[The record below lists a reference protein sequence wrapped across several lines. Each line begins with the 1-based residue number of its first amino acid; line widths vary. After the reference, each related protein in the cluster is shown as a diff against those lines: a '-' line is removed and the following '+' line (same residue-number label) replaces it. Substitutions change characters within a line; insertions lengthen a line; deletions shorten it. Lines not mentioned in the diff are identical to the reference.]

1 MGVTMSLLG
10 VALGAAGCKALVIS
24 LEGQTLAEAYREHV
38 PTAGASSEGEPDAE
52 RVWAAT
58 REAITEVAA
67 RSKADPIRALSIS
80 APAEALA
87 LLSPEGRIIN
97 YGGLQSAQR
106 SLTCPQAV
114 ERALGSERLFEIT
127 GSLPASGGT
136 LARLCW
142 LREQKPALLETAG
155 RFLFW
160 NGLIAYLLGGASTC
174 DYSLA
179 SRTLL
184 FDLRQREWS
193 AEILQAAGLPALKLP
208 ELAPA
213 GTGLGTVSAPV
224 ARELGLPAG
233 VRLILGGYDL
243 ACGALGLGV
252 IAGGQAMC
260 LLGNYLSMLPAFNA
274 IPLTSLLFGQGLDM
288 AHHVV
293 PEAFVSVLYT
303 QSGGA
308 VLRWFAETL
317 VPGEKREAQ
326 RRGASIYSELLAE
339 MPPEPTRL
347 LALPFFAP
355 PGPPR
360 LGECFTGGILGLQVT
375 STRGECIKALLEGM
389 LYFLAEG
396 QERLA
401 KAGIGIQTYRTGGG
415 GARSDAWLQLLADIM
430 DRPVERPVITDPAAL
445 GAALIAGVGSGAYAH
460 FEEAVAATVK
470 VARRFEPRP
479 RWVALYRAQLERYRR
494 LLPLLEE
501 ITGRCFSSPI

>member
-1 MGVTMSLLG
+1 MGI
-10 VALGAAGCKALVIS
+10 ALGAAGCKALVIS
-24 LEGQTLAEAYREHV
+24 LEGQPLAEAYREYG
-38 PTAGASSEGEPDAE
+38 PATGASQDGEPDAE
-52 RVWAAT
+52 RVWAAA
-58 REAITEVAA
+58 RECIAEVAA
-67 RSKADPIRALSIS
+67 RSKGDPIRALSIS
-80 APAEALA
+80 SPAEAVA
-87 LLSPEGRIIN
+87 FLSPEGRIIGH
-97 YGGLQSAQR
+97 GGLQSAQR
-106 SLTCPQAV
+106 SFICPQAV
-114 ERALGSERLFEIT
+114 EQALGAERLFEIT
-127 GSLPASGGT
+127 GNLPASGGT

-142 LREQKPALLETAG
+142 LREYKPALLETAG

-160 NGLIAYLLGGASTC
+160 NGLVAYLLGGASTC

-184 FDLRQREWS
+184 FDMRQREWS
-193 AEILQAAGLPALKLP
+193 ADILRASGLPALKLP

-213 GTGLGTVSAPV
+213 GTALGTVSTPV
-224 ARELGLPAG
+224 ARALGLPAG
-233 VRLILGGYDL
+233 ARLILGGYDL

-252 IAGGQAMC
+252 ISGGQAMC
-260 LLGNYLSMLPAFNA
+260 LLGSYLSMVPAFNA

-293 PEAFVSVLYT
+293 PEVFVSVLYT

-326 RRGASIYSELLAE
+326 RRGASIYTELLAE

-347 LALPFFAP
+347 VALPFFAP

-375 STRGECIKALLEGM
+375 SSRGECIKALLEGM

-401 KAGIGIQTYRTGGG
+401 KAGIGVQRYRAGGG

-430 DRPVERPVITDPAAL
+430 DRPVERTAVNDPAPL
-445 GAALIAGVGSGAYAH
+445 GAALIAGVGSEAYAN

-470 VARRFEPRP
+470 VVRRFEPRP
-479 RWVALYRAQLERYRR
+479 RWVALYRDQLERYRR
-494 LLPLLEE
+494 LLPLLQE
-501 ITGRCFSSPI
+501 IAGRCFPAAR